1 MKERKEEEESKIEE
15 IHKIKMESLNLQ
27 AQRLKEQNEE
37 EGGKIEKIH
46 QIEMK
51 SLESEAQRKREAEE
65 KWIRFI
71 KFKCRVPSSP
81 PPPRAKEKE
90 VDHERTKTY
99 QPTQLLLDFDSFL
112 FTFPIF

>member
-51 SLESEAQRKREAEE
+51 SLESEAQRKR
-65 KWIRFI
+65 
-71 KFKCRVPSSP
+71 PSSP